1 MEKDYVVNAGLP
13 IHMSKEMHIIVLFSM
28 IADLLI
34 AALIYFN
41 KELHAHPMKLFM
53 LASLAEYSYFQ
64 SVYLGS
70 FACRIGWIKLFQMT
84 VLFNVDFDDLH
95 WRWHTMQILYNAQS
109 FFMLFFWMM
118 SILLNTVICYD
129 LMFILYHPFKSP

>member
-1 MEKDYVVNAGLP
+1 MLSG
-13 IHMSKEMHIIVLFSM
+13 
-28 IADLLI
+28 
-34 AALIYFN
+34 
-41 KELHAHPMKLFM
+41 KL
-53 LASLAEYSYFQ
+53 SNEYSYFQ

-84 VLFNVDFDDLH
+84 VLYNVEFDDLH

-129 LMFILYHPFKSP
+129 LMFILYHPFKSPQANVVTSLAVSIIVSSFVAG